1 MAKITVGVNLST
13 KQYEEMYRG
22 SKKYVVVNSLDGRT
36 VRLPL
41 LIFQKFISYDG
52 LHGIFDV
59 EFDENNKLI
68 NIEKRH

>member
-1 MAKITVGVNLST
+1 MAKITVGVSLTAS
-13 KQYEEMYRG
+13 QYEEMYRG
-22 SKKYVVVNSLDGRT
+22 SKKHVIARSTDGRR

-41 LIFQKFISYDG
+41 LSFQKFISHDG

-59 EFDENNKLI
+59 EFDEHNKLI